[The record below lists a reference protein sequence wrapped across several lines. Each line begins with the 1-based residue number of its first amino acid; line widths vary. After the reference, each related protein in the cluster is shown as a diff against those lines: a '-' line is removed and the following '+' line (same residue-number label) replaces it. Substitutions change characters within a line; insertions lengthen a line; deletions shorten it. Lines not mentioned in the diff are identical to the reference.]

1 VLRQWIE
8 TTTVIDMH
16 SPLPNYIVIEGP
28 IGVGKSSLAQRL
40 AKDFESELVLEE
52 IDENPFL
59 EQFYQRPSEAALSTQ
74 LFFLMQR
81 TKQIK
86 NLRQGSIF
94 AHSKIA
100 DYLIEKDQLF
110 AQVTLTP
117 TEYDLYLQVYEHL
130 ILDAPK
136 PDLVVYLQA
145 PVPTLLDRIKK
156 RGRHYERFMEAH
168 YLEQLNEVYAE
179 YFYHYHEAPLLIV
192 NASDIDF
199 INNDRDYEQLK
210 TQIMNTTSGRRY
222 FNPLPFVS

>member
-1 VLRQWIE
+1 
-8 TTTVIDMH
+8 MH
-16 SPLPNYIVIEGP
+16 HSLPNYIVIEGP

-40 AKDFESELVLEE
+40 AKDFESELILEE

-168 YLEQLNEVYAE
+168 YLEQLNEAYADF
-179 YFYHYHEAPLLIV
+179 FYHYQQAPLLIV

-210 TQIMNTTSGRRY
+210 TQIINTTSGRHY